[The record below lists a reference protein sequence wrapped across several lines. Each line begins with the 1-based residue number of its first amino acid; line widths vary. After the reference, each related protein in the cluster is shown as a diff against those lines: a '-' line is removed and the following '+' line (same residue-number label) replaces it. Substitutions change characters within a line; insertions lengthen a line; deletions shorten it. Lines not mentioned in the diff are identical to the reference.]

1 MYIYAQSIKA
11 DSLFHE
17 TTKAIGLQK
26 VIYSE
31 KDISTPYKKYT
42 GKLLPSNTY
51 TTNWSVKLDSVLHK
65 KRIIFSLYL
74 LSFIFALMCGD
85 FENKIKIK

>member
-1 MYIYAQSIKA
+1 MYIDAQSIKA

-31 KDISTPYKKYT
+31 KYISTPYKKYT
-42 GKLLPSNTY
+42 GKNIY
-51 TTNWSVKLDSVLHK
+51 
-65 KRIIFSLYL
+65 
-74 LSFIFALMCGD
+74 FICYHPIHIQLIGLW
-85 FENKIKIK
+85 N